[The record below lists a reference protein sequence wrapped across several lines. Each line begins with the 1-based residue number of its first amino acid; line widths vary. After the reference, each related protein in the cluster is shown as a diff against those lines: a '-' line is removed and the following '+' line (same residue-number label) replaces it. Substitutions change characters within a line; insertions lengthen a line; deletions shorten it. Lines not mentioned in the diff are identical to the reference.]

1 MSMVQNNSVPKGP
14 EITIFLEPYAAIY
27 IEIPKVACTSF
38 KVAFAHLL
46 GINLENVGGDPHQ
59 ICYPAPPAP
68 PCLSGSLYPGFF
80 TFAFVRN
87 PWDRLVSC
95 YRDKILGEVDGFTNF
110 TIRPG
115 VANCLAHYDAF
126 FANMSFE
133 NFVHAVAS
141 IPDAE
146 ADAHF
151 RSQYTF
157 LTNEAGQMG
166 IDFVGRY
173 ERLLSDFQLV
183 QQRIGLPY
191 IELPRLQAARYE
203 VRFMD
208 YYSTQ
213 LQKVVINSDKRKERN
228 ETFFVNLSGAV
239 NATIAD
245 SQGVCTIIDSK

>member
-1 MSMVQNNSVPKGP
+1 MSMAPVPIGP
-14 EITIFLEPYAAIY
+14 EISILLGPYAAVY

-38 KVAFAHLL
+38 KVLFAQLL
-46 GINLENVGGDPHQ
+46 GVSLEDGGGDPHQ
-59 ICYPAPPAP
+59 ISYPAPPASP
-68 PCLSGSLYPGFF
+68 YLSVSLYPGFF

-126 FANMSFE
+126 IAGMSFE
-133 NFVHAVAS
+133 EFVYAVAS

-157 LTNEAGQMG
+157 LSNEAGQIG
-166 IDFVGRY
+166 IDFVGKY
-173 ERLLSDFQLV
+173 ERLLADFRLV

-191 IELPRLQAARYE
+191 VELPRLQAARYP
-203 VRFMD
+203 VRYTD
-208 YYSTQ
+208 YYSAK
-213 LQKVVINSDKRKERN
+213 LQKVVTERFSKDI
-228 ETFFVNLSGAV
+228 ELFEYTF
-239 NATIAD
+239 
-245 SQGVCTIIDSK
+245 